1 MGQCLKNRNCSK
13 WKGLENFVFTSWGSL
28 ALLDPREHGGTSVT
42 AALEPTRTPELG
54 MLQGTGHTEIWDD
67 AESS

>member
-28 ALLDPREHGGTSVT
+28 ALLDARECGD
-42 AALEPTRTPELG
+42 PCDC
-54 MLQGTGHTEIWDD
+54 GTGARSDP
-67 AESS
+67 